1 MPMVTLVVA
10 AGPGFPQGSPIHR
23 YEITVALTAGGQLD
37 AEAWLVGPRPWPAR
51 RIWPG
56 APARDGDVHYD
67 TDTETWSIR
76 LLPSGGAT
84 GDAPLHAVIRNAGQM
99 RPGEYVTIREPGGLE
114 FSHRIVSVV

>member
-23 YEITVALTAGGQLD
+23 YEITTELTPGGHLD
-37 AEAWLVGPRPWPAR
+37 AAAWLAGPAPWPAR

-67 TDTETWSIR
+67 ADTESWSIR
-76 LLPSGGAT
+76 LFPAEAAA
-84 GDAPLHAVIRNAGQM
+84 GDAPLHARIHNAGQM
-99 RPGEYVTIREPGGLE
+99 RPGEYVTIREPEGAE
-114 FSHRIVSVV
+114 FSYRVVSVV